1 MLNFQN
7 FQINSFE
14 DIFVGSCRRK
24 LSSSVAQRPASG
36 KAVVIH
42 DLDGRTLLP
51 SHYSILQYCLNA
63 ALLSPAKALY
73 YFEAVFRVFAIVKIA
88 LDNLLM
94 GEI

>member
-1 MLNFQN
+1 M
-7 FQINSFE
+7 
-14 DIFVGSCRRK
+14 RRRQALRK
-24 LSSSVAQRPASG
+24 D
-36 KAVVIH
+36 VVTRA
-42 DLDGRTLLP
+42 LDGRTQLP
-51 SHYSILQYCLNA
+51 PHYLILKYCLIA